1 MLRRR
6 AAVKEL
12 VTVST
17 KGPGAA
23 EGPRD
28 DVLCQLSVLL
38 AGYSDSSLRVVV
50 VCRSVVVRK
59 DHYSFTSSAVPVDSS
74 FGAPER
80 NWYQ

>member
-1 MLRRR
+1 MPRRR

-23 EGPRD
+23 EGPRV
-28 DVLCQLSVLL
+28 DVLSQLSVLL
-38 AGYSDSSLRVVV
+38 AGYSDSSLRAVV

-59 DHYSFTSSAVPVDSS
+59 DH
-74 FGAPER
+74 
-80 NWYQ
+80 

>member
-28 DVLCQLSVLL
+28 DVLSQLSVLL
-38 AGYSDSSLRVVV
+38 AGYSDSSLCAVV

-59 DHYSFTSSAVPVDSS
+59 DH
-74 FGAPER
+74 
-80 NWYQ
+80 

>member
-1 MLRRR
+1 MPRRR

-28 DVLCQLSVLL
+28 DVFCQLSVLL